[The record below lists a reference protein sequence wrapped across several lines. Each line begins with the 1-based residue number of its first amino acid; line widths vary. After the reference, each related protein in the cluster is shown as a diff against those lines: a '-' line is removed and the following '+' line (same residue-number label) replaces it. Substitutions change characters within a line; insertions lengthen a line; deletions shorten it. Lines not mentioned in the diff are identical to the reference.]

1 MNLKQ
6 LIKPIVATLLILSA
20 NTSWADSKT
29 SNYIGKSNKV
39 GITGNIGLLKK
50 LGYTTKIF
58 SNNSF
63 NKKNIKFDTRI
74 GTPEKKSK
82 WDEVKIAESLNDEQI
97 GKKILN
103 GLFLNDSSQFDLT
116 LLSERVGKNIS
127 KRDIEAAKSELS
139 LTEGVND
146 KELMEI
152 LENNYLFLTK
162 ILEEEHIST
171 DTVKDKDGNALTDAL
186 GNYIIKSD
194 TTYEETLFWIA
205 YHVNIDKTTLDEVYN
220 AWEYSESAT
229 NNPTYDSIKVD
240 VSYIAQGNI
249 NYEINKN
256 PTIKQTNV
264 LDKIVGT
271 GSQISK
277 GFDKIS
283 NFISGAESQNSKESR
298 LKDLQRELSLAIPT
312 LAIRGQLISRNPCIA
327 ELGTNDGA
335 SDKDRVDIFRQFYKN
350 GKTYSKKVSS
360 ARICEIDKA
369 TSRLYFISGTK
380 GSPEYGDQVVL
391 NKDNGMGLSVTA
403 NWMKK
408 TGGIN
413 LNYDLLMGNHKSG
426 WESVILA
433 QLGFSLTKE
442 RDEFEME
449 GIQWEAPV
457 IGNIGLG
464 LGARYNIFGRMSIM
478 PYAMAQY
485 EFARLKE
492 YISDDASEDSE
503 KKKETISSIRVPI
516 GMRFDI
522 NICYPVQFTFGA
534 EYVLNFGISPDD
546 KESSSD
552 NTNDTEEKGYNSW
565 KMLNETFYEP
575 NGIKRD
581 GLNIYAGVRFAF

>member
-39 GITGNIGLLKK
+39 GITGNIGLLKE

-162 ILEEEHIST
+162 ILKEEHIS
-171 DTVKDKDGNALTDAL
+171 DVTVKDNFGNALKDAS
-186 GNYIIKSD
+186 GKEITKPD

-205 YHVNIDKTTLDEVYN
+205 YHVNINNATLEDVYN
-220 AWEYSESAT
+220 AWEFSESAA

-240 VSYIAQGNI
+240 VNYIAQGS
-249 NYEINKN
+249 
-256 PTIKQTNV
+256 IKYDEDH
-264 LDKIVGT
+264 LD
-271 GSQISK
+271 
-277 GFDKIS
+277 
-283 NFISGAESQNSKESR
+283 
-298 LKDLQRELSLAIPT
+298 DLQRELNIKIPA
-312 LAIRGQLISRNPCIA
+312 LAIRGQLKSRNPCIA

-350 GKTYSKKVSS
+350 GKAYSKKVSS
-360 ARICEIDKA
+360 ARICEITDA

-391 NKDNGMGLSVTA
+391 NKDNKMGLSVTA

-413 LNYDLLMGNHKSG
+413 LNYDLLMGNNKSG
-426 WESVILA
+426 WESVFLA

-442 RDEFEME
+442 RDEFEMG
-449 GIQWEAPV
+449 GIKWDAPL

-464 LGARYNIFGRMSIM
+464 LGARYNILGRMSIM

-485 EFARLKE
+485 ELA
-492 YISDDASEDSE
+492 YISEDSPENAPEDYE
-503 KKKETISSIRVPI
+503 KKTENISSIRVPI
-516 GMRFDI
+516 GLKFDI
-522 NICYPVQFTFGA
+522 NICYPIQFTFGA

-546 KESSSD
+546 IEKIISD
-552 NTNDTEEKGYNSW
+552 DNNSEKGYNSW